1 MIPQIVKSLF
11 GSRNS
16 RLLKKYRPLVDKIN
30 DLEEKYT
37 SLKDENFPSE
47 MERLKKSYLESN
59 NLEKLLPDAFA
70 LVREASKRSLG
81 LRHFDEQLIGG
92 IVLHEGKIAEMK
104 TGEGKTL
111 VATLP
116 AFLNTLTS
124 KPVFIVTVNDYL
136 AQRDSIWMGKLF
148 NFVGLSVGTIT
159 SGLDPEE
166 KKEMYNRDIVY
177 GTNNEFGFD
186 YLRDNMVYHISQKVQ
201 SEMSY
206 AIIDEVDSV
215 LIDEARTPLV
225 ISGSATESSMLY
237 QQINKLT
244 NSLINHKNNDNLY
257 KIDEKQKSAS
267 LTEEGH
273 NEIEKLLLSNNL
285 ITSTSSLYDPKNIS
299 LLHYIDSSL
308 KAN

>member
-124 KPVFIVTVNDYL
+124 KPVFIVTVNDL
-136 AQRDSIWMGKLF
+136 
-148 NFVGLSVGTIT
+148 
-159 SGLDPEE
+159 
-166 KKEMYNRDIVY
+166 
-177 GTNNEFGFD
+177 
-186 YLRDNMVYHISQKVQ
+186 
-201 SEMSY
+201 
-206 AIIDEVDSV
+206 
-215 LIDEARTPLV
+215 
-225 ISGSATESSMLY
+225 
-237 QQINKLT
+237 
-244 NSLINHKNNDNLY
+244 SLIQ
-257 KIDEKQKSAS
+257 I
-267 LTEEGH
+267 
-273 NEIEKLLLSNNL
+273 
-285 ITSTSSLYDPKNIS
+285 
-299 LLHYIDSSL
+299 
-308 KAN
+308 

>member
-124 KPVFIVTVNDYL
+124 KQVFIVTVNYYL
-136 AQRDSIWMGKLF
+136 AQRDSI
-148 NFVGLSVGTIT
+148 
-159 SGLDPEE
+159 
-166 KKEMYNRDIVY
+166 
-177 GTNNEFGFD
+177 
-186 YLRDNMVYHISQKVQ
+186 
-201 SEMSY
+201 
-206 AIIDEVDSV
+206 
-215 LIDEARTPLV
+215 
-225 ISGSATESSMLY
+225 
-237 QQINKLT
+237 
-244 NSLINHKNNDNLY
+244 
-257 KIDEKQKSAS
+257 
-267 LTEEGH
+267 
-273 NEIEKLLLSNNL
+273 
-285 ITSTSSLYDPKNIS
+285 
-299 LLHYIDSSL
+299 
-308 KAN
+308 

>member
-136 AQRDSIWMGKLF
+136 AQRD
-148 NFVGLSVGTIT
+148 
-159 SGLDPEE
+159 
-166 KKEMYNRDIVY
+166 
-177 GTNNEFGFD
+177 
-186 YLRDNMVYHISQKVQ
+186 
-201 SEMSY
+201 
-206 AIIDEVDSV
+206 
-215 LIDEARTPLV
+215 
-225 ISGSATESSMLY
+225 
-237 QQINKLT
+237 
-244 NSLINHKNNDNLY
+244 
-257 KIDEKQKSAS
+257 
-267 LTEEGH
+267 
-273 NEIEKLLLSNNL
+273 
-285 ITSTSSLYDPKNIS
+285 
-299 LLHYIDSSL
+299 
-308 KAN
+308 